1 MTTAGPPSG
10 LDDWA
15 QRWVRHLVRQAVTE
29 LSRPL
34 AADPMTS
41 PSPVPPG
48 VAAQVKKS
56 GRTWRR
62 HLPAWLPTPRRF
74 RLWPHWPRPRSE
86 AQSGSV
92 ESLGGPGTRALPP
105 VPDPPHLSGLARHTH
120 SEAGLAAAGRLG
132 SAWDLPA
139 TASDTPYIP
148 EEEDLL
154 AVTSTE
160 PSSGVD
166 FSRSIE
172 MVKSY
177 GWYWGPIS
185 GGAAERLLKNEP
197 VGSFLVRDSSDD
209 HYLFSLSFKL
219 NNEVRHVRIE
229 HDHGNFSFGTFT
241 TFKSNTI
248 VNFIENAVEHSRSGR
263 YLFFLHRRPI
273 LGPMRVQLL
282 NPVSRFKR
290 VQSLQHQCRFVI
302 LQLVPRD
309 LLSTLPLPNSLTDF
323 LNTPFYYSELIANEA
338 KLQPLSRNTN
348 AVVVDNNDQL

>member
-1 MTTAGPPSG
+1 MMGPPTSSEPA
-10 LDDWA
+10 L
-15 QRWVRHLVRQAVTE
+15 
-29 LSRPL
+29 RP
-34 AADPMTS
+34 AAKPW
-41 PSPVPPG
+41 
-48 VAAQVKKS
+48 
-56 GRTWRR
+56 RTWRR
-62 HLPAWLPTPRRF
+62 QLSAWLRAPRTF
-74 RLWPHWPRPRSE
+74 RPWRRSPRPKSE
-86 AQSGSV
+86 TGVGSV
-92 ESLGGPGTRALPP
+92 DSLGGRGARALPP
-105 VPDPPHLSGLARHTH
+105 VPEASDEGGSEGLNERVGLGSRWDLADPPV
-120 SEAGLAAAGRLG
+120 
-132 SAWDLPA
+132 
-139 TASDTPYIP
+139 DTPYTP
-148 EEEDLL
+148 QEEDLW

-185 GGAAERLLKNEP
+185 GEAAERLLKNEP

-309 LLSTLPLPNSLTDF
+309 LLSTLPLPNSLAEF

-338 KLQPLSRNTN
+338 KLRPLSRNTN
-348 AVVVDNNDQL
+348 TTTIVVDNNNDNDQL